1 MRRLLLA
8 VPAAAV
14 ALGVLAAA
22 AFFLSDEEAS
32 SVGRT
37 AMLAEREAL
46 LRSGAARHDAWL
58 RAERSSL
65 RVARRSGDRRGVV
78 IHGGRVAAA
87 GGAADPL
94 AAARSASDVLARDA
108 RDVGRRPL
116 LAVEAHAMG
125 AGLAFDGVRDAL
137 WETSDR
143 GLVGSIDERVAQ
155 LHDAL
160 DRHRRGG
167 GFVPASR
174 LSATERRRLSEALD
188 ALAYRL
194 GLAADRLEP

>member
-1 MRRLLLA
+1 MRRIVLA
-8 VPAAAV
+8 IPAAA
-14 ALGVLAAA
+14 AVLAALASA

-37 AMLAEREAL
+37 AMLAERKAL

-65 RVARRSGDRRGVV
+65 RMAERAGDRRGVV

-87 GGAADPL
+87 GGTADPL
-94 AAARSASDVLARDA
+94 AAARAASDVLARDA
-108 RDVGRRPL
+108 RELGRRPL
-116 LAVEAHAMG
+116 LVVEAHAMG

-143 GLVGSIDERVAQ
+143 GLVGSIDERVSA
-155 LHDAL
+155 LHDVL

-174 LSATERRRLSEALD
+174 LGAAERRRLAEALD

-194 GLAADRLEP
+194 GVAADRLG